1 MRISEWR
8 IQPAGTRRGGGT
20 GVLART
26 GSPLRVEDGSRTRFL
41 RVPGRFWRPRPRQG
55 QERTD
60 IPQLFPTLA
69 TISGSGEGLFGGTGK
84 GGERTFD
91 LFRTGPPRGIIVP
104 GQLSC
109 PLEPR
114 LTWREEVPQE
124 PKAPPC
130 TLQLP
135 TVRVGRAH
143 TPHIPRPPL
152 LTFHTLSPPSVFV
165 FLRFL
170 GSSVPTLLLYL
181 L

>member
-1 MRISEWR
+1 MENSASGD
-8 IQPAGTRRGGGT
+8 QKGGGN
-20 GVLART
+20 GGPRPNR
-26 GSPLRVEDGSRTRFL
+26 SPLRVEDGSRTRFL
-41 RVPGRFWRPRPRQG
+41 RVPGRFWCPRPRQG
-55 QERTD
+55 QESTG

-130 TLQLP
+130 PLQLP
-135 TVRVGRAH
+135 THSPSRTR
-143 TPHIPRPPL
+143 TPSSHSTRSPPL
-152 LTFHTLSPPSVFV
+152 CLSF
-165 FLRFL
+165 F
-170 GSSVPTLLLYL
+170 GSSVLLFLLYSIL
-181 L
+181 LYTTLY